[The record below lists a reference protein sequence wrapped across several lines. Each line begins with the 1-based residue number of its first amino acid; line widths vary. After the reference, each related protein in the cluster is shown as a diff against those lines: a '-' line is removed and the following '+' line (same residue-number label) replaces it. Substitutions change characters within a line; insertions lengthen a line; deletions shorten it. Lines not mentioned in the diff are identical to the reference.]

1 MQADYPEQQHVEK
14 AVDNLVDKRVD
25 IPVDK
30 AEDKSVNNF
39 AEAEQPWYVMLSAR
53 LTDWHHDAK
62 EADKNH
68 IKQIIVNLGQALDA
82 GHTCIQWDSLQLD
95 KLYHPLLVDEFKA
108 AQNPAPLVRAGDY
121 LYFYRQWQQEH
132 GLAERLLNLLG
143 PIRPVTVQFAADEQA
158 NPLQRQAIQLAA
170 QQPFS
175 LITGGPGTGKTY
187 TLVRIVKALQQAQPD
202 LRVALAAP
210 TGKAAQRMQSVLDNA
225 FAEQGIDAG
234 NIQTAQTVHRLL
246 GLGNGS
252 KPRYDRN
259 NPLPYDLIVLDE
271 GSMLDLALGSLLFD
285 AVAAGTRFIILG
297 DADQLAAVD
306 AGAVLADLQQSAAL
320 ASYQVHLIESKRFAA
335 DQGIGQLAQAV
346 LQQQVAQ
353 AMALLA
359 QADNAQI
366 SYYPLQ
372 DEAIKKD
379 KTLQQQLFNQLWQG
393 FDAYVT
399 ALQQGVDIQQLFSV
413 FDQYRILAAMRLGVM
428 GTARINQEMSL
439 RLKQQ
444 LTTHAVADGTR
455 SGVGEWFNGRPVM
468 MSRNDYGLQLSNGDI
483 GICLQDAQ
491 GKWQVHFPHLTK
503 PIAVSRLPVHDISTA
518 FALTIHKSQ
527 GSEFKHVAI
536 CMDASAQEL
545 LSRELL
551 YTAITRAKAQVSVWA
566 SAATMQTAI
575 RQKML
580 RQTGLKRML
589 NRQFIGNK
597 EKGDSV
603 HIM

>member
-39 AEAEQPWYVMLSAR
+39 AEAEQPWYVMLSER
-53 LTDWHHDAK
+53 LTNWHHDAN
-62 EADKNH
+62 ESDKH
-68 IKQIIVNLGQALDA
+68 QIKQIIVNLGQALDA

-132 GLAERLLNLLG
+132 GLAERLLNLLR
-143 PIRPVTVQFAADEQA
+143 PIRAVTVQFADNEQA

-285 AVAAGTRFIILG
+285 AVAVGTRFIILG

-320 ASYQVHLIESKRFAA
+320 AAYQVHLSESKRFAA

-346 LQQQVAQ
+346 LQQQVVQ
-353 AMALLA
+353 AMTLLA

-372 DEAIKKD
+372 DEPIKKD
-379 KTLQQQLFNQLWQG
+379 KALQQLLFNQLWQG
-393 FDAYVT
+393 FAAYVT
-399 ALQQGVDIQQLFSV
+399 ALQQGMDIQQLFSV

-444 LTTHAVADGTR
+444 LQTAGA
-455 SGVGEWFNGRPVM
+455 SAAGVGEWFNGRPVM

-491 GKWQVHFPHLTK
+491 GKWQVHFPHLGK

-545 LSRELL
+545 LNRELL
-551 YTAITRAKAQVSVWA
+551 YTAITRARQQVSIWA
-566 SAATMQTAI
+566 SAISMETAI

-580 RQTGLKRML
+580 RQTGLKRL
-589 NRQFIGNK
+589 LDDQFMKGE
-597 EKGDSV
+597 EKGDTV
-603 HIM
+603 HTL

>member
-1 MQADYPEQQHVEK
+1 MQAEYPEQQHVEK

-39 AEAEQPWYVMLSAR
+39 AEAEQPWFVMLSER
-53 LTDWHHDAK
+53 LTNWHHDANIS
-62 EADKNH
+62 DKLK

-95 KLYHPLLVDEFKA
+95 KLSHPLLVDEFKA

-132 GLAERLLNLLG
+132 GLAERLLNLLN
-143 PIRPVTVQFAADEQA
+143 PIRTVNVQFSAAEQA
-158 NPLQRQAIQLAA
+158 NSLQRQAIQLAA

-187 TLVRIVKALQQAQPD
+187 TLVRIVKALQQAQPG

-225 FAEQGIDAG
+225 FKEQGIDAG

-285 AVAAGTRFIILG
+285 AVAVGTRFIILG

-320 ASYQVHLIESKRFAA
+320 AGYQVHLTESKRFAA

-346 LQQQVAQ
+346 LQQQLVQ
-353 AMALLA
+353 AMTLLT

-372 DEAIKKD
+372 DEPLKKD
-379 KTLQQQLFNQLWQG
+379 KALQQQLFNQLWQG
-393 FDAYVT
+393 FAAYVA
-399 ALQQGVDIQQLFSV
+399 ALQQGEDIQQLFSV
-413 FDQYRILAAMRLGVM
+413 FDQYRILTAMRLGVM

-444 LTTHAVADGTR
+444 LAGGISEGR
-455 SGVGEWFNGRPVM
+455 GGVGEWFNGRPVM

-491 GKWQVHFPHLTK
+491 DKWQVHFPHLNK

-527 GSEFKHVAI
+527 GSEFRHVAI
-536 CMDASAQEL
+536 CLDASAQEL

-551 YTAITRAKAQVSVWA
+551 YTAITRARQQVSVWA
-566 SAATMQTAI
+566 SPITLEMAI

-589 NRQFIGNK
+589 NHKLIK
-597 EKGDSV
+597 DEEKGDGV
-603 HIM
+603 HNL

>member
-30 AEDKSVNNF
+30 AEDKSVYNF
-39 AEAEQPWYVMLSAR
+39 SEAEQPWYVMLSAR

-68 IKQIIVNLGQALDA
+68 VKQIIVNLGQALDA

-95 KLYHPLLVDEFKA
+95 KFYHPLLVDEFKA

-306 AGAVLADLQQSAAL
+306 AGAVLADLQQSEVL
-320 ASYQVHLIESKRFAA
+320 ASYQVHLSESKRFAA

-346 LQQQVAQ
+346 LQQQVEQ
-353 AMALLA
+353 AHALLA
-359 QADNAQI
+359 QPDNAQI
-366 SYYPLQ
+366 AYYPLQ
-372 DEAIKKD
+372 DEALKKD
-379 KTLQQQLFNQLWQG
+379 KVLQQQLFNQLWYG
-393 FDAYVT
+393 FAGYVK
-399 ALQQGVDIQQLFSV
+399 ALQQGVDIQQLFTV
-413 FDQYRILAAMRLGVM
+413 FDQYRILAAMRLGVL

-444 LTTHAVADGTR
+444 LHTNG
-455 SGVGEWFNGRPVM
+455 SGSGGVGEWFHGRPVM

-483 GICLQDAQ
+483 GICLQDGQ
-491 GKWQVHFPHLTK
+491 GRWQVHFPHLSK
-503 PIAVSRLPVHDISTA
+503 PIVVSRLPLHDISTA

-527 GSEFKHVAI
+527 GSEFQHVAI
-536 CMDASAQEL
+536 CLDASAQAL

-551 YTAITRAKAQVSVWA
+551 YTAITRAREQVGIWT
-566 SAATMQTAI
+566 SAATLQYAI
-575 RQKML
+575 QQKML

-589 NRQFIGNK
+589 HSLFIQGK
-597 EKGDSV
+597 
-603 HIM
+603 

>member
-1 MQADYPEQQHVEK
+1 M
-14 AVDNLVDKRVD
+14 
-25 IPVDK
+25 
-30 AEDKSVNNF
+30 
-39 AEAEQPWYVMLSAR
+39 
-53 LTDWHHDAK
+53 
-62 EADKNH
+62 
-68 IKQIIVNLGQALDA
+68 
-82 GHTCIQWDSLQLD
+82 
-95 KLYHPLLVDEFKA
+95 
-108 AQNPAPLVRAGDY
+108 
-121 LYFYRQWQQEH
+121 
-132 GLAERLLNLLG
+132 
-143 PIRPVTVQFAADEQA
+143 
-158 NPLQRQAIQLAA
+158 
-170 QQPFS
+170 
-175 LITGGPGTGKTY
+175 ITGGPGTGKTY

-306 AGAVLADLQQSAAL
+306 AGAVLADLQQSEVL
-320 ASYQVHLIESKRFAA
+320 ASYQVHLSESKRFAA

-346 LQQQVAQ
+346 LQQQVEQ
-353 AMALLA
+353 AHALLA
-359 QADNAQI
+359 QPDNAQI
-366 SYYPLQ
+366 AYYPLQ
-372 DEAIKKD
+372 DEALKKD
-379 KTLQQQLFNQLWQG
+379 KVLQQQLFNQLWYG
-393 FDAYVT
+393 FAGYVK
-399 ALQQGVDIQQLFSV
+399 ALQQGQDIQQLFQA
-413 FDQYRILAAMRLGVM
+413 FDSYRILAAMRLGVM

-444 LTTHAVADGTR
+444 LHTNG
-455 SGVGEWFNGRPVM
+455 SGSAAVGEWFHGRPVM

-483 GICLQDAQ
+483 GICLQDGQ
-491 GKWQVHFPHLTK
+491 GKWQVHFPHLSK
-503 PIAVSRLPVHDISTA
+503 PIAVSRLPLHDISTA

-527 GSEFKHVAI
+527 GSEFTHVAI
-536 CMDASAQEL
+536 CLDASAQAL

-551 YTAITRAKAQVSVWA
+551 YTAITRAREQVSIWT
-566 SAATMQTAI
+566 SATTLQYAI
-575 RQKML
+575 QQKML

-589 NRQFIGNK
+589 HSLFIQGK
-597 EKGDSV
+597 
-603 HIM
+603 

>member
-1 MQADYPEQQHVEK
+1 MDNP
-14 AVDNLVDKRVD
+14 VDNLVDKRVD

-39 AEAEQPWYVMLSAR
+39 SEAEQPWYVMLAAR
-53 LTDWHHDAK
+53 MADWHADAT
-62 EADKNH
+62 ELDKNH

-108 AQNPAPLVRAGDY
+108 AQKPAPLVRAGDY
-121 LYFYRQWQQEH
+121 VYFYRQWQQEH
-132 GLAERLLNLLG
+132 GLAERLLNLLH
-143 PIRPVTVQFAADEQA
+143 PIRAVNVQFSPDEQA

-225 FAEQGIDAG
+225 FAQQGIDAG

-252 KPRYDRN
+252 RPRYDRQT
-259 NPLPYDLIVLDE
+259 PLPYDLIVLDE
-271 GSMLDLALGSLLFD
+271 GSMLDLALASLLFD
-285 AVAAGTRFIILG
+285 AVAVGTRFIILG

-306 AGAVLADLQQSAAL
+306 AGAVLADLQQSEVL
-320 ASYQVHLIESKRFAA
+320 AGYQVHLSESKRFAA
-335 DQGIGQLAQAV
+335 EQGIGQLAQAV
-346 LQQQVAQ
+346 LQQQGEQ

-359 QADNAQI
+359 QPDNSRIA
-366 SYYPLQ
+366 YYPVQ
-372 DEAIKKD
+372 DDAIKKD
-379 KTLQQQLFNQLWQG
+379 KTLQQQLFKQLWQG
-393 FDAYVT
+393 FAAYVD
-399 ALQQGVDIQQLFSV
+399 ALQQGVAIQQLFSV
-413 FDQYRILAAMRLGVM
+413 FDQYRILAAMRLGVL

-444 LTTHAVADGTR
+444 LQGDGTG
-455 SGVGEWFNGRPVM
+455 STGVGEWFHGRPVM

-483 GICLQDAQ
+483 GICLQDGQ
-491 GKWQVHFPHLTK
+491 GKWQVHFPHLSK

-527 GSEFKHVAI
+527 GSEFQHVAI
-536 CMDASAQEL
+536 CLDASAQAL

-551 YTAITRAKAQVSVWA
+551 YTAITRAKEQVSIWA
-566 SAATMQTAI
+566 SALTLQHAI
-575 RQKML
+575 QQKML
-580 RQTGLKRML
+580 RQTGLKRLL
-589 NRQFIGNK
+589 NTLFMQGK
-597 EKGDSV
+597 
-603 HIM
+603 